1 MAGAAHPSA
10 LLDNSTLP
18 LPQNLDPLITR
29 RPVDWATPESKTP
42 DPLFI
47 VGSPRSGTTVL
58 AGLLRHT
65 PWGEAFETH
74 FIVKYF
80 RLLPRLG
87 NLSDPRT
94 FGRVAQQIL
103 GERPIV
109 QRKLGLTPQGL
120 YNSLPQHDYASLVDA
135 IGRAYGVLKGH
146 RSWGDKTP
154 HYITHV
160 DVLHLLFPRSKMLYI
175 VRDGRDVA
183 MSLLEKSWGPATI
196 YTCAH
201 QWQHENQPRPTLS
214 ALRSKG
220 LLYDIRY
227 EDLLAKPHET
237 LAGILSFLGQDFSK
251 EVLDELA
258 ASIRR
263 TNARKWERQMS
274 PANVELFESV
284 AGQTLRR
291 FDYTVTHPSSPIGPL
306 AAMSYAARDRMKH
319 VRNLF
324 MMNVVD
330 TVRIKFYGKEP
341 FAE

>member
-1 MAGAAHPSA
+1 MPGAVHPSA
-10 LLDNSTLP
+10 LLDNLTL
-18 LPQNLDPLITR
+18 LLNVGPLISHR
-29 RPVDWATPESKTP
+29 SVDSVSPESTTP

-47 VGSPRSGTTVL
+47 IGSPRSGTTLL

-94 FGRVAQQIL
+94 FGQLAERIL

-109 QRKLGLTPQGL
+109 QRKLGLTPQRL
-120 YNSLPQHDYASLVDA
+120 YDSLLQHDYASMVDA
-135 IGRAYGVLKGH
+135 IGRAYGVLNGH

-154 HYITHV
+154 HYITDV

-183 MSLLEKSWGPATI
+183 LSLLERSWGPATI
-196 YTCAH
+196 YTCAQ
-201 QWQHENQPRPTLS
+201 QWQHENEPRPIFS
-214 ALRSKG
+214 ALQSKG
-220 LLYDIRY
+220 LLHDIRY

-237 LAGILSFLGQDFSK
+237 LAGILSFLGQDSS
-251 EVLDELA
+251 EDVLDELT

-263 TNARKWERQMS
+263 TKAREWEREMS

-284 AGQTLRR
+284 AGETLRR
-291 FDYTVTHPSSPIGPL
+291 FDYTVTHPSSPIGAL
-306 AAMSYAARDRMKH
+306 AAMNYAVRDRMKH
-319 VRNLF
+319 ARNLF

>member
-1 MAGAAHPSA
+1 MPGAAHRSA
-10 LLDNSTLP
+10 LLDILT
-18 LPQNLDPLITR
+18 LPQNAGPLISH
-29 RPVDWATPESKTP
+29 RPVDSVNPESTTAG
-42 DPLFI
+42 PLFI
-47 VGSPRSGTTVL
+47 IGSPRSGTTML

-65 PWGEAFETH
+65 PWGQAFETH

-94 FGRVAQQIL
+94 FGRLAERIL
-103 GERPIV
+103 AERPIV

-120 YNSLPQHDYASLVDA
+120 YKSLPQHDYASLVDA
-135 IGRAYGVLKGH
+135 IGRAYGLLNGH

-160 DVLHLLFPRSKMLYI
+160 EVLHLLFPRSKMLYL

-183 MSLLEKSWGPATI
+183 MSLLERSWGPATI
-196 YTCAH
+196 YTCAQ
-201 QWQHENQPRPTLS
+201 QWQHENQPRPIFSL
-214 ALRSKG
+214 LRSRG
-220 LLYDIRY
+220 LLHDIRY
-227 EDLLAKPHET
+227 EDVLAEPHET
-237 LAGILSFLGQDFSK
+237 LAGILSFLGQSFS
-251 EVLDELA
+251 EDVLDELT

-274 PANVELFESV
+274 PANIELFESV
-284 AGQTLRR
+284 AAETLRR
-291 FDYTVTHPSSPIGPL
+291 FDYTVTHPSSPIGVV
-306 AAMSYAARDRMKH
+306 AAMNYAARDRMKH

-330 TVRIKFYGKEP
+330 TFRIKLYGKEP